1 MIEHIH
7 SQKMR
12 AFCARALENAEMT
25 EIAEHLAACHECRRL
40 FPEVFQEMNDHQP
53 VSLNLS
59 PELLF
64 RHEHLDFEQ
73 LVSLADN
80 NIDDEDREIVNIHLR
95 ACERC
100 REDVR
105 SFLAFRRQ
113 IKSAI
118 NIGLA
123 TGQPVKWTEKLSGW
137 LYRPKAQL
145 RPLYAGAV
153 IVALGL
159 ALLAF
164 FLLRDDG
171 KKDQRALT
179 TPSPETITPSPQP
192 SVTASIPAPH
202 SKSYE
207 EPNRI
212 SGGKQSEQPTP
223 AHGIG
228 PTSDKDIIASL
239 RDGDRKIVVSR
250 TGAVRGI
257 EAVPDGLRQ
266 PIRDA
271 LLSQEIGKPESL
283 NEIAGEQGAARGNN
297 DKKSPFKLLRPGKN
311 VIAEDQPVFEWQ
323 AVEGASNFEVQVAD
337 SRGREVA
344 NSGRLPASVTHWSPA
359 TPLKRGV
366 IYGWAVTAIVNGQTV
381 TSPVPTAPEMKFKVL
396 EAPKMRQ
403 LEQLRGRGFSHL
415 ALGVFYARE
424 GMPAEAEREFQVL
437 VNDNPDSQIAANLLR
452 VVQSWR

>member
-1 MIEHIH
+1 MTEHIH
-7 SQKMR
+7 SLEMR

-25 EIAEHLAACHECRRL
+25 EIAEHLAACPECRRL
-40 FPEVFQEMNDHQP
+40 FQGVFQEMNDHQP

-64 RHEHLDFEQ
+64 RHEHLDFDQ
-73 LVSLADN
+73 LVSLADDN
-80 NIDDEDREIVNIHLR
+80 LDDEDKEIVNIHLR

-105 SFLAFRRQ
+105 SFMEFRRQ
-113 IKSAI
+113 IESAI
-118 NIGLA
+118 NISPA
-123 TGQPVKWTEKLSGW
+123 TRQPVKWTKKLSRW

-145 RPLYAGAV
+145 KPLYAATI
-153 IVALGL
+153 IVVLGL

-171 KKDQRALT
+171 NKNQRALT

-192 SVTASIPAPH
+192 SVTASIPVPH
-202 SKSYE
+202 SKSGE
-207 EPNRI
+207 EPNQI
-212 SGGKQSEQPTP
+212 SEGKQSEQSTP
-223 AHGIG
+223 IHGIG
-228 PTSDKDIIASL
+228 LTADKDIIASL
-239 RDGDRKIVVSR
+239 RDGDRKIVISR

-257 EAVPDGLRQ
+257 EAVPDSLRQ

-271 LLSQEIGKPESL
+271 LLSQEIRKPESL

-297 DKKSPFKLLRPGKN
+297 DKKSHFKLLRPGRN
-311 VIAEDQPVFEWQ
+311 VIAEDRPVFEWQ

-337 SRGREVA
+337 SRGREFA
-344 NSGRLPASVTHWSPA
+344 NSRRLPASVTQWSPA

-366 IYGWAVTAIVNGQTV
+366 IYSWAVSAIVNGQTI
-381 TSPVPTAPEMKFKVL
+381 TSPAPTAPEMKFKIL
-396 EAPKMRQ
+396 EAAKMRQ
-403 LEQLRGRGFSHL
+403 LEQLRGLGFSHL

-424 GMPAEAEREFQVL
+424 GMLAEAEREFQVL

-452 VVQSWR
+452 TVQSWR

>member
-1 MIEHIH
+1 MTEHIH
-7 SQKMR
+7 SLEMR

-25 EIAEHLAACHECRRL
+25 EIAEHLAACPECRRL
-40 FPEVFQEMNDHQP
+40 FQGVFQEMNDHQP

-64 RHEHLDFEQ
+64 RHEHLDFDQ

-80 NIDDEDREIVNIHLR
+80 DLDDEDGEIVNIHLR

-105 SFLAFRRQ
+105 SFMEFRRQ
-113 IKSAI
+113 IESAI
-118 NIGLA
+118 NISPA
-123 TGQPVKWTEKLSGW
+123 PGQPVKWTEKLSGW

-145 RPLYAGAV
+145 RPLYAGTI

-192 SVTASIPAPH
+192 SAPASIPAPH
-202 SKSYE
+202 SKPGE
-207 EPNRI
+207 EPNQI
-212 SGGKQSEQPTP
+212 SEGKQSEQSTP
-223 AHGIG
+223 IHGIG
-228 PTSDKDIIASL
+228 LTADKDIIASL
-239 RDGDRKIVVSR
+239 RDGDRKIVISR

-257 EAVPDGLRQ
+257 EAVPDSLRQ

-271 LLSQEIGKPESL
+271 LLSQEIRKPESL

-297 DKKSPFKLLRPGKN
+297 DKKSPFKLLRPGRN

-323 AVEGASNFEVQVAD
+323 AVEGASNFEVQIAD

-344 NSGRLPASVTHWSPA
+344 NSGRLPASATQWSPA
-359 TPLKRGV
+359 TPLRRGV
-366 IYGWAVTAIVNGQTV
+366 IYSWAVTAIVNGQTV
-381 TSPVPTAPEMKFKVL
+381 TSPAPTTPEMKFKIL
-396 EAPKMRQ
+396 DASKMRQ

-415 ALGVFYARE
+415 ALGIFYARE
-424 GMPAEAEREFQVL
+424 GMLAEAEREFQVL

-452 VVQSWR
+452 AVQAWR

>member
-1 MIEHIH
+1 MIEHIR

-25 EIAEHLAACHECRRL
+25 EIAEHLAACPECRPL
-40 FPEVFQEMNDHQP
+40 YQGVFQEMNDHQP

-59 PELLF
+59 TELLF
-64 RHEHLDFEQ
+64 RHEHLDFDQ
-73 LVSLADN
+73 LVSLADDN
-80 NIDDEDREIVNIHLR
+80 LDDEDKEIVNIHLR

-105 SFLAFRRQ
+105 SFLEFRRQ
-113 IKSAI
+113 IESAI
-118 NIGLA
+118 NISPA
-123 TGQPVKWTEKLSGW
+123 PGQPVKWTEKLAGW

-145 RPLYAGAV
+145 RPLYAGTV

-164 FLLRDDG
+164 FLLRYDR

-192 SVTASIPAPH
+192 SV
-202 SKSYE
+202 
-207 EPNRI
+207 
-212 SGGKQSEQPTP
+212 SEQPTP
-223 AHGIG
+223 IHGIR
-228 PTSDKDIIASL
+228 PTTDKDIIASL
-239 RDGDRKIVVSR
+239 RDGDRKIVISR

-257 EAVPDGLRQ
+257 EAIPDSLRQ

-271 LLSQEIGKPESL
+271 LLSQEIRKPESL
-283 NEIAGEQGAARGNN
+283 NEIASEQGAARGNN
-297 DKKSPFKLLRPGKN
+297 DRKSPFKLMRPGRN

-323 AVEGASNFEVQVAD
+323 PVEGASNYEVQIAD

-344 NSGRLPASVTHWSPA
+344 NSGRLPASVTQWSPA

-366 IYGWAVTAIVNGQTV
+366 IYSWAVSAIISSQAV
-381 TSPVPTAPEMKFKVL
+381 TSPAPTAPEMKFKIL
-396 EAPKMRQ
+396 EAAKMRQ

-415 ALGVFYARE
+415 VLGVFYARE
-424 GMPAEAEREFQVL
+424 GMLAEAEREFQVL
-437 VNDNPDSQIAANLLR
+437 VKDNPDSQIAANLLR
-452 VVQSWR
+452 AVQSWR

>member
-1 MIEHIH
+1 MTEHIH
-7 SQKMR
+7 SLEMR

-25 EIAEHLAACHECRRL
+25 EIAEHLAACLECLRL
-40 FPEVFQEMNDHQP
+40 FQGVFQEMNDHQP

-64 RHEHLDFEQ
+64 RHEHLDFDQ
-73 LVSLADN
+73 LVSLADDN
-80 NIDDEDREIVNIHLR
+80 LDDEDKEIVNIHLR

-105 SFLAFRRQ
+105 SFMEFRRQ
-113 IKSAI
+113 IESAI
-118 NIGLA
+118 NISPA

-145 RPLYAGAV
+145 RPLYAGTI

-179 TPSPETITPSPQP
+179 TPSPVTITPSPQP
-192 SVTASIPAPH
+192 SV
-202 SKSYE
+202 
-207 EPNRI
+207 
-212 SGGKQSEQPTP
+212 SEQPTP
-223 AHGIG
+223 LHGIR
-228 PTSDKDIIASL
+228 PTTDKDIIASL
-239 RDGDRKIVVSR
+239 RDGARKIVVSR

-257 EAVPDGLRQ
+257 EAIPDNLQ
-266 PIRDA
+266 QQIRDA
-271 LLSQEIGKPESL
+271 LLSQEIRKPESL
-283 NEIAGEQGAARGNN
+283 NEIASEQGAARGNN
-297 DKKSPFKLLRPGKN
+297 DRKSPFKLLRPGRD

-323 AVEGASNFEVQVAD
+323 AVEGASNFEVQIAD

-344 NSGRLPASVTHWSPA
+344 NSRRLPASATQWSPA

-366 IYGWAVTAIVNGQTV
+366 IYSWAVSAIVSGQTV
-381 TSPVPTAPEMKFKVL
+381 TSPAPTAPEMKFKIL
-396 EAPKMRQ
+396 EASKMRQ

-424 GMPAEAEREFQVL
+424 GMLVEAEREFQVL
-437 VNDNPDSQIAANLLR
+437 VDDNPDSQIAANLLR
-452 VVQSWR
+452 AVQSWR

>member
-1 MIEHIH
+1 MIEHIR

-12 AFCARALENAEMT
+12 AFCARALENAEMAD
-25 EIAEHLAACHECRRL
+25 IAEHLAACPLCRRL
-40 FPEVFQEMNDHQP
+40 FLEVFQEMNDHQP

-64 RHEHLDFEQ
+64 RHEHLDFDQ
-73 LVSLADN
+73 LVSLADD
-80 NIDDEDREIVNIHLR
+80 NIDDEDREIVDIHLR
-95 ACERC
+95 ACDRC

-105 SFLAFRRQ
+105 SFMEFRRQ
-113 IKSAI
+113 IESAI
-118 NIGLA
+118 NISPA
-123 TGQPVKWTEKLSGW
+123 PGQPVKWTEKLSGW

-192 SVTASIPAPH
+192 SAPASIPSPH
-202 SKSYE
+202 SKPGE
-207 EPNRI
+207 EPNQI
-212 SGGKQSEQPTP
+212 SGAKQPEQPTP

-228 PTSDKDIIASL
+228 PTADKDIIASL
-239 RDGDRKIVVSR
+239 RDGDRKIVISR
-250 TGAVRGI
+250 TVAVRGI
-257 EAVPDGLRQ
+257 EAVPDSLQQ

-271 LLSQEIGKPESL
+271 LLSQRIRKPESL
-283 NEIAGEQGAARGNN
+283 NEIAGKQGAARGNN
-297 DKKSPFKLLRPGKN
+297 DKKSPFKLLRPVRN

-323 AVEGASNFEVQVAD
+323 AVEGASNFEVQIAD

-344 NSGRLPASVTHWSPA
+344 NSGRLSASATQWSPA
-359 TPLKRGV
+359 TPLRRGV
-366 IYGWAVTAIVNGQTV
+366 IYSWAVGAIVNGQTV
-381 TSPVPTAPEMKFKVL
+381 TSPAPTAPEMKFKIL

-403 LEQLRGRGFSHL
+403 LEQLRGRGLSHL

-424 GMPAEAEREFQVL
+424 GMLAEAEREFQAL
-437 VNDNPDSQIAANLLR
+437 VSDNPDSQIAANLLR
-452 VVQSWR
+452 AVQAWR